1 MPTDDDLL
9 PAATWRCAAFPSLS
23 LAELHDIY
31 AARQAVFVVEQQC
44 AYLDVDGLDNQAWHL
59 AAWTPQEPL
68 PLAYARLFPPGVKY
82 AEASVGRVLTTP
94 PARGR
99 GWGRALVARAVQ
111 ECDRLFACPALR
123 ISAQAHLAPFY
134 ADFGF
139 QAVGKPYLEDNIPHV
154 EMLRPALNPSKRQ
167 T

>member
-1 MPTDDDLL
+1 MPDDD
-9 PAATWRCAAFPSLS
+9 PSTTATWRCCAFPALS

-44 AYLDVDGLDNQAWHL
+44 VYLDVDGLDSQAWHL
-59 AAWTPQEPL
+59 VAWAPQEPL

-82 AEASVGRVLTTP
+82 AEASIGRVLTTP

-99 GWGRALVARAVQ
+99 GWGRELVRRAVE
-111 ECDRLFACPALR
+111 ECDRLFAAPALR

-134 ADFGF
+134 EGFGF
-139 QAVGKPYLEDNIPHV
+139 RSVGETYLEDGIPHI
-154 EMLRPALNPSKRQ
+154 EMLRP
-167 T
+167 